1 MIEGWEFTA
10 LAAGRVALVAGVGGA
25 IALLLFLL
33 RPRPPVV
40 EVSSH
45 VLWEKVLPKRRNPL
59 VKELLMLL
67 LQLVAIGAIA
77 VALGEPRRVADVD
90 EAEAGAEVI
99 LDRVWVVDRSL
110 SMGAVDPDGLARIDR
125 VADLLR
131 SELKDL
137 DPRVRVG
144 VVGAATGPELLA
156 PVGFDRQRV
165 GLALRLLDVVGV
177 EADLRAAL
185 DLAVAQP
192 ELRWEHGLV
201 ELFTDHP
208 DAVAIAAAFTDE
220 WGWQVRIR
228 APFEPRP
235 NVAITA
241 FDLRAS
247 EGIPAE
253 EEAVVRLRNLAPWD
267 AQVLL
272 RLETHDAV
280 LGEARITLTP
290 GQEITRRYRFKPLT
304 PGGVEA
310 VLREVAFDA
319 PEGQPGDALAA
330 DDRAYA
336 WIQPVHPVRV
346 LLVSRGNRYLER
358 VLALLPGA
366 ELERIAPKDW
376 QAKGA
381 RRSGGFDVVFL
392 DNFVPEGRQPA
403 RAFYVNPPPGRGP
416 FAVVARSE
424 APAVTDWNHDHPL
437 FEGLVLR
444 DLNVLDSSIFEQ
456 QPGDVRLVGSPSGP
470 LALARDDDRG
480 RHVAWGFD
488 FARSDLPL
496 RLAFP
501 QTMVNT
507 LLWMREGRAVEPPP
521 GGRHLLEEPLW
532 IGLDGA
538 GVAELSAVAPADD
551 EAAAD
556 PTGEPPEGSTDP
568 PEVAPP
574 AADEAVSDVGA
585 VSVGGTL
592 AVTDLGREA
601 VAVQRGDERA
611 AGKATRELAVGDGP
625 HPIVFP
631 RPGLWRIA
639 GPGWRTDLAVNLF
652 ASSESLLLGLPEHD
666 DRPVPPPPPEPE
678 PEPDRGPLWLWLGL
692 GAGALLLTEFGVYTR

>member
-1 MIEGWEFTA
+1 
-10 LAAGRVALVAGVGGA
+10 
-25 IALLLFLL
+25 
-33 RPRPPVV
+33 
-40 EVSSH
+40 
-45 VLWEKVLPKRRNPL
+45 
-59 VKELLMLL
+59 MLL

-77 VALGEPRRVADVD
+77 LALGEPREVD
-90 EAEAGAEVI
+90 EAADAEDDAEVI
-99 LDRVWVVDRSL
+99 LDRIWVVDRSL
-110 SMGAVDPDGLARIDR
+110 SMGAVDGDGLTRMDR
-125 VADLLR
+125 VADALR

-144 VVGAATGPELLA
+144 VVGAAKGPELLA

-165 GLALRLLDVVGV
+165 GLALRMLDVEGV

-185 DLAVAQP
+185 DLAVTQP
-192 ELRWEHGLV
+192 DLRWEHGLV
-201 ELFTDHP
+201 ELFTD
-208 DAVAIAAAFTDE
+208 DADADAIAAAFADE
-220 WGWQVRIR
+220 AGWQVVVRS
-228 APFEPRP
+228 PFEPRP

-267 AQVLL
+267 AEVLL

-280 LGEARITLTP
+280 LGEARITLPP
-290 GQEITRRYRFKPLT
+290 GGEATRRYRFKPLD

-310 VLREVAFDA
+310 VLREVSFAA
-319 PEGQPGDALAA
+319 PDGPMTDALPA

-346 LLVSRGNRYLER
+346 MLVSRGNRYLER
-358 VLALLPGA
+358 VLGLLPGA
-366 ELERIAPKDW
+366 ELERVAPGDW
-376 QAKGA
+376 PAHAGRA
-381 RRSGGFDVVFL
+381 DRFDVVFL

-416 FAVVARSE
+416 FAVVARAE

-437 FEGLVLR
+437 FRDLVLR
-444 DLNVLDSSIFEQ
+444 DLNVLDSSVLGAEA
-456 QPGDVRLVGSPSGP
+456 GDVRLVGSPSGP
-470 LALARDDDRG
+470 LALAREADG
-480 RHVAWGFD
+480 RRWVGWGFD

-538 GVAELSAVAPADD
+538 GVAG
-551 EAAAD
+551 AAAVELTVD
-556 PTGEPPEGSTDP
+556 EEPASEAGGEP
-568 PEVAPP
+568 
-574 AADEAVSDVGA
+574 EA
-585 VSVGGTL
+585 SVEPGGESEASVEAGGEL
-592 AVTDLGREA
+592 ALTDLGRQA
-601 VAVQRGDERA
+601 VALKRGDERA
-611 AGKATRELAVGDGP
+611 AGKATRRIDVGDGP
-625 HPIVFP
+625 HPIAFP

-639 GPGWRTDLAVNLF
+639 GPGWSADLAVNLF
-652 ASSESLLLGLPEHD
+652 ASAESRLLELPEHD

-678 PEPDRGPLWLWLGL
+678 PEPDHGPWWLWLGL
-692 GAGALLLTEFGVYTR
+692 GAGVLLFTEFGVYTR

>member
-1 MIEGWEFTA
+1 MIQGWEFAGLAGGQVA
-10 LAAGRVALVAGVGGA
+10 LAGGVAAA
-25 IALLLFLL
+25 IAILLFLL

-67 LQLVAIGAIA
+67 LQLVAIAA
-77 VALGEPRRVADVD
+77 VALALGEPRRVADAD
-90 EAEAGAEVI
+90 EVEADAEVI

-110 SMGAVDPDGLARIDR
+110 SMGAVDADGVARIDR
-125 VADLLR
+125 VADRLR

-144 VVGAATGPELLA
+144 VVGAAKGPELLA

-177 EADLRAAL
+177 EADLASAL
-185 DLAVAQP
+185 RLAVAQP
-192 ELRWEHGLV
+192 DLRWEHGLID
-201 ELFTDHP
+201 LFTDDP

-267 AQVLL
+267 AEVLL

-280 LGEARITLTP
+280 LGEARMKLAP
-290 GQEITRRYRFKPLT
+290 GEEVTRRYRFRPLT

-310 VLREVAFDA
+310 VLREVSFDA

-330 DDRAYA
+330 DDRAFA
-336 WIQPVHPVRV
+336 WIQPVRPVRV

-358 VLALLPGA
+358 VLVLLPGA
-366 ELERIAPKDW
+366 ELEKIVPSDW
-376 QAKGA
+376 DRLGA
-381 RRSGGFDVVFL
+381 GRADRFDVVFL
-392 DNFVPEGRQPA
+392 DNFVPDGRQPP
-403 RAFYVNPPPGRGP
+403 RAFYVNPPAGRGP
-416 FAVVARSE
+416 FEVAARTES
-424 APAVTDWNHDHPL
+424 PAVTDWNHDHPL

-444 DLNVLDSSIFEQ
+444 DLNVLDSSVFEQ
-456 QPGDVRLVGSPSGP
+456 APGDVRLVGSPSGA
-470 LALARDDDRG
+470 LALARRTETERWIG
-480 RHVAWGFD
+480 WGFD

-501 QTMVNT
+501 QTIVNT

-532 IGLDGA
+532 IGLDGPELTGGVVEQA
-538 GVAELSAVAPADD
+538 GGPSGIVADEPVDQPSPTD
-551 EAAAD
+551 EAAVEQEQPVPVQVMA
-556 PTGEPPEGSTDP
+556 
-568 PEVAPP
+568 
-574 AADEAVSDVGA
+574 
-585 VSVGGTL
+585 GGLVT
-592 AVTDLGREA
+592 VTDLGREA
-601 VAVQRGDERA
+601 IALQRGDERA
-611 AGKATRELAVGDGP
+611 AGKASRQVAVGDGR
-625 HPIVFP
+625 HPLVFP

-639 GPGWRTDLAVNLF
+639 GPGWRSDLAVNLF

-666 DRPVPPPPPEPE
+666 DRSVPPPPPEEE
-678 PEPDRGPLWLWLGL
+678 PEPDHGPMWLWLGL
-692 GAGALLLTEFGVYTR
+692 GAGVLLFTEFGIYTR